1 MYYPCFLSAVLQHL
15 KTVEHWL
22 VPTCHLNPA
31 GSESERGSTR
41 CQWARHQL
49 SLHTRFDSEPFIQPI
64 VQPNWA
70 QYRRPAHIQTGYASL
85 CRTPDKAA
93 SNSRVLQTF
102 SVLLCLQSHSRLQ
115 LLCSG
120 YWMCCNTSNFMIY
133 RGLKALCSDNL
144 SGFSD
149 FVWYFNNQVFQ
160 FQTQFTP
167 HQEGS

>member
-1 MYYPCFLSAVLQHL
+1 MYYPCFLSVVLQHL
-15 KTVEHWL
+15 KTVEHRL
-22 VPTCHLNPA
+22 VPACHLNPA
-31 GSESERGSTR
+31 VSGSEGGSIR

-102 SVLLCLQSHSRLQ
+102 SVLLCLQCHSRLQ

-120 YWMCCNTSNFMIY
+120 YCMCCNTSNFRIY

-149 FVWYFNNQVFQ
+149 FV
-160 FQTQFTP
+160 
-167 HQEGS
+167 